1 MCMYVECIINKSFS
15 ALRLDQGFIYRKIL
29 LARESIRVSPVASY
43 YKVTSTLQGVI
54 FLEKVLNGFY

>member
-1 MCMYVECIINKSFS
+1 MCVECVINKSFS
-15 ALRLDQGFIYRKIL
+15 APRLEGFIYRKIL

-43 YKVTSTLQGVI
+43 YKMTSTLPGVI